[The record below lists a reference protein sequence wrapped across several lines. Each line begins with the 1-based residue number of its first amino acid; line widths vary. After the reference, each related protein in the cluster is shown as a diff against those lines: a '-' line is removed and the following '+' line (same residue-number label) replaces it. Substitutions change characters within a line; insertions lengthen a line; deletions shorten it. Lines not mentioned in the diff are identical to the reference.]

1 MPADMAGLAA
11 GGLATVLVA
20 SLSSL
25 AQPKFALAQRSKVKV
40 KVKAVNVMVHGTDQ
54 TIVATLSKAPL
65 VIAELTQRS
74 RTSRTPGRRRA
85 RYLYRA
91 ASLSVHPQRQRR

>member
-65 VIAELTQRS
+65 VIAELNQRS
-74 RTSRTPGRRRA
+74 RTSRTPGRRREI
-85 RYLYRA
+85 YLYRA
-91 ASLSVHPQRQRR
+91 PRPL

>member
-74 RTSRTPGRRRA
+74 RTSRTHPAGGA
-85 RYLYRA
+85 RYL
-91 ASLSVHPQRQRR
+91 

>member
-1 MPADMAGLAA
+1 MAGLAA

-65 VIAELTQRS
+65 VIAELNQRS
-74 RTSRTPGRRRA
+74 RTSRTPGRRREI
-85 RYLYRA
+85 YLYRA
-91 ASLSVHPQRQRR
+91 PRPL